1 MHLVTSRLRLG
12 SVILTR
18 NHDVSL
24 PLMPC
29 LPTASS
35 DTCSRRTFCDHDI
48 HSAALVE
55 MPVPL
60 KEAAA
65 DRTRMVQAWYSCLF
79 LRSSQ
84 CS

>member
-12 SVILTR
+12 SVILTW
-18 NHDVSL
+18 NHHDSI
-24 PLMPC
+24 PLKPC

-35 DTCSRRTFCDHDI
+35 DTCSRRTVCDHDS
-48 HSAALVE
+48 HSAALVD

-60 KEAAA
+60 KEADA
-65 DRTRMVQAWYSCLF
+65 DRTRMVHAWYSCLF
-79 LRSSQ
+79 LSSSQ